1 MEVNS
6 IFKSVIVT
14 GGNKEEIVANSPFT
28 KIFSDATLKYRN
40 FLEKK
45 LGMDAKNRKAW
56 KENHPEATSQD
67 YLNMLIESANISSAE
82 FREWQIDYVHSSTK
96 DTPGMACAIVL
107 SSPVEST
114 RKRPYEIEKVSNKGG
129 KRKQKTLVAIV
140 NKRTGEEVYRSK
152 DHITISAAE
161 KKLKE
166 LYKNGTLKDNAEI
179 RLVVSITDPVVRTAT
194 YVPSKNTANGKMIL
208 FGQIDADSI
217 A

>member
-14 GGNKEEIVANSPFT
+14 GANKEEIVTSSPF
-28 KIFSDATLKYRN
+28 KSIFSDATAKYRN

-45 LGMDAKNRKAW
+45 LGMDLKSRKAW
-56 KENHPEATSQD
+56 KENHPTATSQD

-82 FREWQIDYVHSSTK
+82 FREWQLDYVHSATK
-96 DTPGMACAIVL
+96 DTPGMACAITLVA
-107 SSPVEST
+107 PVEST
-114 RKRPYEIEKVSNKGG
+114 RKRPYEIDKVSNKGG

-161 KKLKE
+161 KELKKL
-166 LYKNGTLKDNAEI
+166 YQNGTLKDNAEI
-179 RLVVSITDPVVRTAT
+179 RLVVDITDPVVRTAT
-194 YVPSKNTANGKMIL
+194 YIPSKNSSNGKMIL
-208 FGQIDADSI
+208 FGQVDADSL